1 MQSFKICNVADVELF
16 LRYVMVDLGLG
27 WDFHP
32 DDDFSAY
39 GKPDADEPRF
49 TDEESDELNEQIDKC
64 FEICA
69 KQHKDIYKLT
79 LDMLVKLSEQHVIE

>member
-1 MQSFKICNVADVELF
+1 MMKVKNIEDVQAF
-16 LRYVMVDLGLG
+16 LHYVIVDLGLG

-39 GKPDADEPRF
+39 GKPDKDEPRF
-49 TDEESDELNEQIDKC
+49 SDEESDELNELIDRC
-64 FEICA
+64 FEVCA

-79 LDMLVKLSEQHVIE
+79 LDKQLTLPEE

>member
-1 MQSFKICNVADVELF
+1 MKIRTAEEINAF
-16 LRYVMVDLGLG
+16 LRYVIFDLGLG

-49 TDEESDELNEQIDKC
+49 TDEESEQLNQMIDRC
-64 FEICA
+64 FEVAEKI
-69 KQHKDIYKLT
+69 HKDIYKLT
-79 LDMLVKLSEQHVIE
+79 LDLQLTIHEE